1 MTAATTTGGHIVMIK
16 RRHRPIAFRTL
27 TLGACV
33 AGLVALTGCSS
44 DARSSGGTATPAATS
59 SPAKGERDTDGI
71 ASPQALPAHKVSP
84 SADNKVSP
92 PPVPAG
98 TPAASASGPTA
109 SAGADGADDGCD
121 HKMPISPDEIAVYRY
136 TPEGGSLSLIIRHG
150 NWGCG
155 SPDSDGAPFET
166 VGKETYLPMDQAA
179 YITVTDP
186 IVASTENQPIGV
198 QEFLEWLEAHPDSG
212 LVFRYHLGADGAIDR
227 LEQVFTP

>member
-1 MTAATTTGGHIVMIK
+1 MLI
-16 RRHRPIAFRTL
+16 RRRRRPIALRTL

-33 AGLVALTGCSS
+33 AGLVALTGCSP
-44 DARSSGGTATPAATS
+44 DARSSGGAATPAVTA
-59 SPAKGERDTDGI
+59 SPAKGEQGTGGT
-71 ASPQALPAHKVSP
+71 ASPQAVPADKISP
-84 SADNKVSP
+84 PADTTVSP
-92 PPVPAG
+92 PPVPAAK
-98 TPAASASGPTA
+98 PAASASGPE
-109 SAGADGADDGCD
+109 SSGGAGGTGGTDDGCD
-121 HKMPISPDEIAVYRY
+121 HKMPISPDEIAVNRY

-179 YITVTDP
+179 YVTVTDP

-198 QEFLEWLEAHPDSG
+198 QEFLDWLEAHPDSG
-212 LVFRYHLGADGAIDR
+212 LVFRYHLGADGAVDR